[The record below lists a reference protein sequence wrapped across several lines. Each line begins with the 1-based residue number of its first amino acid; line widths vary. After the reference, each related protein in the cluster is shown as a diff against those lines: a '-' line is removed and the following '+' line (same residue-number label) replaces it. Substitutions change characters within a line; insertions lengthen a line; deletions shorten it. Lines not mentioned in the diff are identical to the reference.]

1 VPNTIDMALLPSKEV
16 RAIINAKPPLN
27 IVHVNEEWCALY
39 NMPVSSL
46 EGVPFCKV
54 IAAPQPQAEQLLILA
69 NECANGK
76 PVGAVALVHS
86 RLDRNEPALIYLKLF
101 PLTRSSDKSISH
113 LLVVQ
118 TDLPLSA
125 AEAQAVRQ
133 HLHGNTGGVS
143 IETVHSESGET
154 EVFNVAAAAAA
165 AAAAASASAS
175 ASAAAA
181 AAATTTSTTRTRTTA
196 TTTTGTTGDSYIP
209 PCDRDYVSS
218 DSVLNLPMGS
228 LSDNVFNLPMGSL
241 YDRLNRNRI
250 AIQRDSG
257 R

>member
-1 VPNTIDMALLPSKEV
+1 MALLPSKEV

-133 HLHGNTGGVS
+133 HLHGGVS

-165 AAAAASASAS
+165 AASAS
-175 ASAAAA
+175 AA

-196 TTTTGTTGDSYIP
+196 TTTAGITGDSYIP

-228 LSDNVFNLPMGSL
+228 LPDNVFNFPMGSL

-250 AIQRDSG
+250 AIQRDSVAG
-257 R
+257 RHGSGAGQSGP